1 MKYELEQIRHS
12 SAHLLAQAISELFPE
27 TLFTIGPATDTGFFY
42 DFLASTTIR
51 EEDLPALEQRMREIV
66 QRDLPITFK
75 TVSKDEARLLFKN
88 NPFKLELIEQIPD
101 EVVGIS
107 TQGTFFDL
115 CRGGH
120 VASTGVLK
128 GIKLLNVS
136 GVYWRGDK
144 DKQQLQRI
152 SGVAF
157 ETEKE
162 LEAFLKQ
169 REEALK
175 YDHRKLGKEMDL
187 FSFQAEGVGFPFF
200 HPKGMIII
208 NELKE
213 FMRKLL
219 QDYNYQEVS
228 TPMMLNE
235 SLWKRSGHASY
246 YRENMYF
253 STIDETVHAIKP
265 MSCPGAFLIYN
276 NRPRSYREL
285 PMRLSEF
292 GHVHRHELS
301 GVLHG
306 LLRVRA
312 FTQDDAHIMCTVA
325 QMESEIVTVLKLI
338 FITLAKV
345 GFENV
350 KIAVATRPANAMG
363 DPAAWER
370 ATDALKSAITHS
382 GHTFTIKEGEGAFY
396 GPKIEFCI
404 EDSMGRQWQ
413 CGTIQVDFV
422 QPENFDLSCVASS
435 GQRERVAVIHHAI
448 FGSFERFFAILLEHY
463 KGKLPFW
470 LSPIQARVLTI
481 TDDERAYGDQVLAA
495 LKQERIRADSDVSS
509 DPLAGKIKSA
519 QLERI
524 PWMLVI
530 GKKEAAAGTVT
541 LRNADGTQEF
551 GLTVDELIKRA
562 RELTK

>member
-12 SAHLLAQAISELFPE
+12 SAHLLAQAISELFPD

-42 DFLASTTIR
+42 DFLASTTMR

-75 TVSKDEARLLFKN
+75 TVSKDEARRLFKN

-101 EVVGIS
+101 EVVGIA
-107 TQGTFFDL
+107 TQGDFADL

-370 ATDALKSAITHS
+370 ATEVLKSAITHS

-551 GLTVDELIKRA
+551 GLTVAELIKRA

>member
-12 SAHLLAQAISELFPE
+12 SAHLLAHAISELFPG

-42 DFLASTTIR
+42 DFLSSTTIR
-51 EEDLPALEQRMREIV
+51 EEDLPALEQRMREIA
-66 QRDLPITFK
+66 QRNLPIEFK
-75 TVSKDEARLLFKN
+75 TVTKAEAQELFKN
-88 NPFKLELIEQIPD
+88 NPFKLELIAQIAD
-101 EVVGIS
+101 EFVGIA
-107 TQGTFFDL
+107 TQGNFFDL

-120 VASTGVLK
+120 VASTGVLS
-128 GIKLLNVS
+128 GIKLLNIS

-144 DKQQLQRI
+144 DKPQLQRI

-157 ETEKE
+157 QTEKE
-162 LEAFLKQ
+162 LEAYLKQ

-187 FSFQAEGVGFPFF
+187 FSFQVEGVGFPFF

-219 QDYNYQEVS
+219 QDYSYQEVS

-235 SLWKRSGHASY
+235 SLWKQSGHASY

-253 STIDETVHAIKP
+253 STIDETVYAIKP

-285 PMRLSEF
+285 PLRLSEF

-312 FTQDDAHIMCTVA
+312 FTQDDAHIMCTVD
-325 QMESEIVTVLKLI
+325 QMESEIITVLKMI
-338 FITLAKV
+338 FITLSKI
-345 GFENV
+345 GFEQV

-363 DPAAWER
+363 DPAAWDR
-370 ATDALKSAITHS
+370 ATESLKSAITHS

-422 QPENFDLSCVASS
+422 QPENFDLSCIASS
-435 GQRERVAVIHHAI
+435 GQRERIAVIHHAI

-481 TDDERAYGDQVLAA
+481 TDDERAYGDQVLTA
-495 LKQERIRADSDVSS
+495 LKKERIRVDSDTSS

-530 GKKEAAAGTVT
+530 GKKEAAAKTVT
-541 LRNADGTQEF
+541 LRNFDGTQEF
-551 GLTVDELIKRA
+551 GLTVDELVKRA
-562 RELTK
+562 RELTQ

>member
-12 SAHLLAQAISELFPE
+12 SAHLLAQAISELFPD

-42 DFLASTTIR
+42 DFLASTTMR

-75 TVSKDEARLLFKN
+75 TVSKDEARRLFKN

-101 EVVGIS
+101 EVVGIA
-107 TQGTFFDL
+107 TQGDFADL

-157 ETEKE
+157 ATEKE

-370 ATDALKSAITHS
+370 ATEVLKSAITHS

-551 GLTVDELIKRA
+551 GLTVAELIKRA